1 MHDRFVTRSV
11 IALAVIVLAIVSLPR
26 LRLEYAPDVTFPELN
41 VTLQLPPDAS
51 ADSTETTRQWV
62 VPIESALRGIGDT
75 TGTRGNVEAGSATIL
90 ARFKRGTDIELKAAR
105 LASDLAPLR
114 ARLPEH
120 ASLFIWPARSGAR
133 ANSVFAITGADAGSV
148 AERIAEE
155 LRSTAGVR
163 EVQTYGTAAPE
174 LDVRLTSDAVVSA
187 AEIAQGLMPRPLGVA
202 RVGSRRVPLTVA
214 AAATNIRDVPVRT
227 PALVRLESIA
237 TIRQRASEPASIAR
251 LNGRPA
257 AMLMVYRDD
266 DTQLLRW
273 NAEVQRV
280 VGKRGT
286 MLWSD
291 AAELRIILVRLL
303 IAAAVASVILALA
316 DFPLALW
323 ILAAIALAINVWS
336 IASVR
341 VDAQTLLASAVGIA
355 AIAPFAAARRVSRH
369 AWPLVLTAFFVLLL
383 PIAAIF
389 SSGALAPLLSP
400 PANAFAI
407 AACCALAAALLVTPR
422 SPVTPRSSI
431 ASRSD
436 VAPAARRLFR
446 RRPGGDVEQSE
457 AQHTA
462 PAKQRTIKRI
472 LRNSAG
478 VVLACLTFAVFFLAW
493 FGDNLDPRRSR
504 GSADRSS
511 VYVRMQLPSGT
522 TLAQTTRAA
531 QSVEDAIRG
540 LPGVKRFRTFASAG
554 SASVVIEVE
563 PRYQQAQRFDLF
575 QIALRTRIPS
585 AWGTV
590 TIQSASDGGSSSALA
605 ESIEEQPY
613 ADDEGHIY
621 RFLLKSTDADVL
633 RRTAEVLTTKIARS
647 DGSRRS
653 IRSLWPDA
661 SLRIE
666 LVPEKSLAPEM
677 ADAAASELSRL
688 TIPPMQA
695 NLPNGTI
702 LRVATRDAPV
712 KPDDIPFRDVLFARP
727 LRLGNDTLVVERAFD
742 VRTSST
748 EGAVTRELG
757 RFVLPMEIAVS
768 AQTAEGL
775 TVKRLDIDRMVALFP
790 MPAGVIAERPQL
802 AAWSFSVAKF
812 RLAAVAAFLP
822 LLLFT
827 AAAIAL
833 GTLSRALVALAPAA
847 VSLAFVAPV
856 LAAAASR
863 LDEMALLATG
873 AALCCVV
880 ALAVTALLE
889 SRSST
894 NGTYRLVRSQARPT
908 IIAAIAAAALL
919 LIAAS
924 ARPAIGDAWRAP
936 LLAAATVL
944 ITGIPA
950 ALILPA
956 SLDILLRD
964 VARRRGA
971 AARAVAHPI
980 VWTDSIATPQLSAP
994 DALQQPSAPSAF
1006 PQLTVRNITKVYAT
1020 GFRALHRVSFDL
1032 TPGVIG
1038 LLGPNGAGKT
1048 TLLRILTG
1056 LLQPTRGT
1064 ITWRGVP
1071 IGADNIAE
1079 FRRSIGF
1086 LPQEF
1091 NAYAGLTATQFLDF
1105 WALERGMDR
1114 AAQRHAQI
1122 EELLVAV
1129 GLEEHANRRVR
1140 DFSGGMRQ
1148 RIGIARALLGDPPF
1162 LVVDE
1167 PTTGLDIEARH
1178 RFRGLLT
1185 SIVRNRIV
1193 ILSSHIASDI
1203 ETTATH
1209 ILLLARGELRWQG
1222 SVESLLAKAR
1232 GRVFETI
1239 VPDAEVRTLSH
1250 QYRITTRVRV
1260 PTGIR
1265 LRGVAAEGQPLPG
1278 AEVKATLEEAYLSEV
1293 STGAIRSG
1301 SFAFVFERAGGPL
1314 PSKKSQVGRA

>member
-1 MHDRFVTRSV
+1 MHDRLVTRFV

-41 VTLQLPPDAS
+41 VTLQLPQDAS

-120 ASLFIWPARSGAR
+120 ASLSIWPVRSGAR

-148 AERIAEE
+148 AEHIAEE
-155 LRSTAGVR
+155 LRSTPGVR
-163 EVQTYGTAAPE
+163 EVQTFGTAAQE

-187 AEIAQGLMPRPLGVA
+187 SEVARSLMPRPLGDA
-202 RVGSRRVPLTVA
+202 RVGSRRMPLA
-214 AAATNIRDVPVRT
+214 AAPAATNIRDVPVRT

-237 TIRQRASEPASIAR
+237 TIRQRREEPASIAR
-251 LNGRPA
+251 LDGRPA

-266 DTQLLRW
+266 ETQLLRFD
-273 NAEVQRV
+273 AEVQRV

-303 IAAAVASVILALA
+303 IAAIIASIVLAFG

-323 ILAAIALAINVWS
+323 IPTAIALAINIWS
-336 IASVR
+336 IASIR
-341 VDAQTLLASAVGIA
+341 VDAQTLLASAIGIA
-355 AIAPFAAARRVSRH
+355 VIAPFATARRVSRSI
-369 AWPLVLTAFFVLLL
+369 WPLVLTTFFILLL

-400 PANAFAI
+400 SANAFAI
-407 AACCALAAALLVTPR
+407 AACCALTAALLVAPR
-422 SPVTPRSSI
+422 TFVATRS
-431 ASRSD
+431 

-446 RRPGGDVEQSE
+446 RRPGGDVEGSV
-457 AQHTA
+457 
-462 PAKQRTIKRI
+462 PANQRSVKRL

-493 FGDNLDPRRSR
+493 FGDHLDPRRSR

-511 VYVRMQLPSGT
+511 VYVRLQLPSGT

-531 QSVEDAIRG
+531 QSIEDSIRG
-540 LPGVKRFRTFASAG
+540 LPGVKRFRTFASPG
-554 SASVVIEVE
+554 SATVVIEVA

-590 TIQSASDGGSSSALA
+590 TIQSASDRGSSSALA

-633 RRTAEVLTTKIARS
+633 RRTAEALTTKIARS
-647 DGSRRS
+647 DVARRS

-661 SLRIE
+661 SRRIE
-666 LVPEKSLAPEM
+666 LVPEKNLAPEM

-688 TIPPMQA
+688 TFPPPQA
-695 NLPNGTI
+695 TLPNGTI
-702 LRVATRDAPV
+702 LRVATRDAPL
-712 KPDDIPFRDVLFARP
+712 KPEDIPFRDVLFRRP
-727 LRLGNDTLVVERAFD
+727 LRLGDNTLVVERAFD
-742 VRTSST
+742 VRQSST

-757 RFVLPMEIAVS
+757 RFVLPMEIAIGAPTTELLIS
-768 AQTAEGL
+768 
-775 TVKRLDIDRMVALFP
+775 KRLDIDRIVALFP
-790 MPAGVIAERPQL
+790 MPAGVIAARPQL
-802 AAWSFSVAKF
+802 AAWSFSIAKF

-833 GTLSRALVALAPAA
+833 GSLLRALLALAPGA

-856 LAAAASR
+856 LAAAAAR

-873 AALCCVV
+873 AALCVVV
-880 ALAVTALLE
+880 ALAVTTLLR
-889 SRSST
+889 SRSTTS
-894 NGTYRLVRSQARPT
+894 GTYRFVRGHARPA
-908 IIAAIAAAALL
+908 IIATIAAGAFL

-936 LLAAATVL
+936 LFAAATVL
-944 ITGIPA
+944 IAGIPA

-956 SLDILLRD
+956 ALDILLRD

-971 AARAVAHPI
+971 TARVIAHPMA
-980 VWTDSIATPQLSAP
+980 WNASIALPQLTGPGASPQSVSRMLANSP
-994 DALQQPSAPSAF
+994 TPSDS

-1071 IGADNIAE
+1071 VGTDNIAH

-1105 WALERGMDR
+1105 WALERGIDR
-1114 AAQRHAQI
+1114 ATQRHKQI
-1122 EELLVAV
+1122 EELLNAV

-1140 DFSGGMRQ
+1140 YFSGGMRQ

-1178 RFRGLLT
+1178 RFRDLLT
-1185 SIVRNRIV
+1185 SIARNRIV

-1222 SVESLLAKAR
+1222 SVDSLLAKAR
-1232 GRVFETI
+1232 GQVFETI

-1250 QYRITTRVRV
+1250 QFRITTRVRV
-1260 PTGIR
+1260 PNGIR
-1265 LRGVAAEGQPLPG
+1265 IRGVAAEGQPLPG
-1278 AEVKATLEEAYLSEV
+1278 EEVKATLEEAYLSEV
-1293 STGAIRSG
+1293 STGAIRRG
-1301 SFAFVFERAGGPL
+1301 SFAFVFEY
-1314 PSKKSQVGRA
+1314 K

>member
-1 MHDRFVTRSV
+1 MHDRLVTRCV

-120 ASLFIWPARSGAR
+120 TALSIWPARSGAR
-133 ANSVFAITGADAGSV
+133 ANCVFAITGADAGSV

-155 LRSTAGVR
+155 LRSTPGVR
-163 EVQTYGTAAPE
+163 EVQTFGTAAQE
-174 LDVRLTSDAVVSA
+174 LDVRLTSDDIVSA
-187 AEIAQGLMPRPLGVA
+187 SEVAQGLMPRPLGELL
-202 RVGSRRVPLTVA
+202 VGSRRVPLSAA
-214 AAATNIRDVPVRT
+214 AAATSIRDVPVRT

-237 TIRQRASEPASIAR
+237 TIQQRREEPESIAR
-251 LNGRPA
+251 LDGRPA

-291 AAELRIILVRLL
+291 AAELRIILIRLL
-303 IAAAVASVILALA
+303 IAAVIASIVLALA

-323 ILAAIALAINVWS
+323 IPAAIALAINVWS
-336 IASVR
+336 IASIR
-341 VDAQTLLASAVGIA
+341 VDAQTLLASAIGIA
-355 AIAPFAAARRVSRH
+355 AIAPFAAARRVSRTV
-369 AWPLVLTAFFVLLL
+369 WPLVLSAFFVLLL

-407 AACCALAAALLVTPR
+407 AAACALAAAFLVTPR
-422 SPVTPRSSI
+422 TY
-431 ASRSD
+431 D
-436 VAPAARRLFR
+436 L
-446 RRPGGDVEQSE
+446 EQSE
-457 AQHTA
+457 AKH
-462 PAKQRTIKRI
+462 RTIKRL

-493 FGDNLDPRRSR
+493 FGDHLDPRRSR

-522 TLAQTTRAA
+522 TLARTTRAA
-531 QSVEDAIRG
+531 QSIEDAIRG

-554 SASVVIEVE
+554 NATVVIEVD

-590 TIQSASDGGSSSALA
+590 TIQSASDRGSSSSLA

-613 ADDEGHIY
+613 ADDEGRIY

-633 RRTAEVLTTKIARS
+633 RRTAEALTTKIARS
-647 DGSRRS
+647 DVARRS

-661 SLRIE
+661 SVRIE
-666 LVPEKSLAPEM
+666 LVPEKNLTPEM
-677 ADAAASELSRL
+677 ADATASELSRL
-688 TIPPMQA
+688 TFPPPQA
-695 NLPNGTI
+695 TLPNGTI
-702 LRVATRDAPV
+702 LRVATRDAPL
-712 KPDDIPFRDVLFARP
+712 KADDIPFRDVLFRRP
-727 LRLGNDTLVVERAFD
+727 LRLGDNTLLVERAFD
-742 VRTSST
+742 VRQSST

-757 RFVLPMEIAVS
+757 RFVLPMEVAVS
-768 AQTAEGL
+768 AQTAEQL
-775 TVKRLDIDRMVALFP
+775 ITKRLDIDRMVALFP

-802 AAWSFSVAKF
+802 AAWSFSIAKF

-833 GTLSRALVALAPAA
+833 GSLTRALIALAPAVVA
-847 VSLAFVAPV
+847 LAFVAPV
-856 LAAAASR
+856 LAAAAAR

-880 ALAVTALLE
+880 ALAVMALLR

-894 NGTYRLVRSQARPT
+894 SGTYRFVRGYVRPAIVAT
-908 IIAAIAAAALL
+908 IAVGAFL

-936 LLAAATVL
+936 LFAAATVL
-944 ITGIPA
+944 VTGIPA

-971 AARAVAHPI
+971 AARAIAHPMM
-980 VWTDSIATPQLSAP
+980 WTDAIAPQLSLP
-994 DALQQPSAPSAF
+994 NES
-1006 PQLTVRNITKVYAT
+1006 PQLTVRNVTKIYAT

-1071 IGADNIAE
+1071 ISAENIAE

-1105 WALERGMDR
+1105 WALERGIDR
-1114 AAQRHAQI
+1114 ATQRHKQI
-1122 EELLVAV
+1122 EELLLAV

-1178 RFRGLLT
+1178 RFRSLLT
-1185 SIVRNRIV
+1185 SIARNRIV

-1209 ILLLARGELRWQG
+1209 ILLLARAELRWQG
-1222 SVESLLAKAR
+1222 SVDALLAKAR

-1239 VPDAEVRTLSH
+1239 VPDAEVRALS
-1250 QYRITTRVRV
+1250 QQFRITTRVRV
-1260 PTGIR
+1260 PNGIR
-1265 LRGVAAEGQPLPG
+1265 LRGVAAENQALPG
-1278 AEVKATLEEAYLSEV
+1278 AEVKATLEEAYLSED
-1293 STGAIRSG
+1293 STGAIRRG
-1301 SFAFVFERAGGPL
+1301 SFAFVFE
-1314 PSKKSQVGRA
+1314 

>member
-1 MHDRFVTRSV
+1 
-11 IALAVIVLAIVSLPR
+11 
-26 LRLEYAPDVTFPELN
+26 
-41 VTLQLPPDAS
+41 
-51 ADSTETTRQWV
+51 
-62 VPIESALRGIGDT
+62 
-75 TGTRGNVEAGSATIL
+75 GTRGNVETGSATIL

-114 ARLPEH
+114 ARLPQH
-120 ASLFIWPARSGAR
+120 ASLSIWPARSGAR
-133 ANSVFAITGADAGSV
+133 ANSVFAITGADAGGV

-155 LRSTAGVR
+155 LRSTMGVR
-163 EVQTYGTAAPE
+163 EVQTFGTAAPE
-174 LDVRLTSDAVVSA
+174 LDVQLTSDNIVSA
-187 AEIAQGLMPRPLGVA
+187 NEVAQGLTRRPIGDA
-202 RVGSRRVPLTVA
+202 RVGSRRMPLSAA
-214 AAATNIRDVPVRT
+214 AAATNIRDVPIRA

-237 TIRQRASEPASIAR
+237 TIQQRREEPASIAR
-251 LNGRPA
+251 LDGKSA

-266 DTQLLRW
+266 DTPLLRFDR
-273 NAEVQRV
+273 EVQRV
-280 VGKRGT
+280 LGNRGT

-291 AAELRIILVRLL
+291 AGELRVILVRLL
-303 IAAAVASVILALA
+303 IAAAISTIILAIA

-323 ILAAIALAINVWS
+323 IPAAIALIINVWS
-336 IASVR
+336 IASIR
-341 VDAQTLLASAVGIA
+341 VDAQTLLASAIGIA
-355 AIAPFAAARRVSRH
+355 AITPFAAGRRISRTI
-369 AWPLVLTAFFVLLL
+369 WPLLLAAFFALLL
-383 PIAAIF
+383 PIATIF

-407 AACCALAAALLVTPR
+407 AACSALAAAFLVTPK
-422 SPVTPRSSI
+422 SVAPRTV
-431 ASRSD
+431 

-446 RRPGGDVEQSE
+446 RRPGGDVEKN
-457 AQHTA
+457 HH
-462 PAKQRTIKRI
+462 TIKPL
-472 LRNSAG
+472 LRNSAS

-493 FGDNLDPRRSR
+493 FGDHLDPRRSR

-531 QSVEDAIRG
+531 QSIENAIRA
-540 LPGVKRFRTFASAG
+540 LPGVKRFRTFANAG
-554 SASVVIEVE
+554 SATVVIEVE

-590 TIQSASDGGSSSALA
+590 TIQSASDRGSSSALA

-613 ADDEGHIY
+613 ADDEGRIY
-621 RFLLKSTDADVL
+621 RFLLKSTDPDVL
-633 RRTAEVLTTKIARS
+633 RRTAEALTTKIARS
-647 DGSRRS
+647 DVARSS

-661 SLRIE
+661 SQRTE
-666 LVPEKSLAPEM
+666 LVPEKNLAPEM
-677 ADAAASELSRL
+677 MEAAASELSRL
-688 TIPPMQA
+688 TFPPPQTT
-695 NLPNGTI
+695 LPNGTI
-702 LRVATRDAPV
+702 LRVAARDAP
-712 KPDDIPFRDVLFARP
+712 KNPDDIPFRDVLFARP
-727 LRLGNDTLVVERAFD
+727 LRLGDNTLVVERAFD
-742 VRTSST
+742 VRQSST

-768 AQTAEGL
+768 APTAEQL
-775 TVKRLDIDRMVALFP
+775 ITKRLGIDRTVALFP

-802 AAWSFSVAKF
+802 AAWTFSIAKF

-833 GTLSRALVALAPAA
+833 GSLSRALIALASAA

-856 LAAAASR
+856 LAAAAAR
-863 LDEMALLATG
+863 LDETALLATG

-880 ALAVTALLE
+880 ALAVTALLR
-889 SRSST
+889 SGRSTSGSYRFVRSS
-894 NGTYRLVRSQARPT
+894 LRPFIVAT
-908 IIAAIAAAALL
+908 IASGAFL
-919 LIAAS
+919 LIDAS
-924 ARPAIGDAWRAP
+924 ARPAIGDVWRAP
-936 LLAAATVL
+936 LFAAATVL
-944 ITGIPA
+944 IAGIPA

-964 VARRRGA
+964 AARRRGA
-971 AARAVAHPI
+971 AARAIAHPI
-980 VWTDSIATPQLSAP
+980 MWTDPSATL
-994 DALQQPSAPSAF
+994 QPSASSEL
-1006 PQLTVRNITKVYAT
+1006 PQLTVRNLTKIYGT

-1071 IGADNIAE
+1071 ISANNIAD

-1105 WALERGMDR
+1105 WALERGMDGTT
-1114 AAQRHAQI
+1114 QRHKQI
-1122 EELLVAV
+1122 EDLLNAV

-1148 RIGIARALLGDPPF
+1148 RIGIARALLGDPPL

-1178 RFRGLLT
+1178 RFRDLLT
-1185 SIVRNRIV
+1185 SIARDRIV

-1222 SVESLLAKAR
+1222 SVEALLARAR

-1239 VPDAEVRTLSH
+1239 VPDAEVRALSH

-1265 LRGVAAEGQPLPG
+1265 LRAVAAEGQPLPG
-1278 AEVKATLEEAYLSEV
+1278 AEVKPTLEEAYLSEV
-1293 STGAIRSG
+1293 STGAIRHG
-1301 SFAFVFERAGGPL
+1301 SFAFVFENQRRNAADVVVRSGTR
-1314 PSKKSQVGRA
+1314 STKRD

>member
-1 MHDRFVTRSV
+1 MHERLVTRSV

-26 LRLEYAPDVTFPELN
+26 LLLEYAPDVTFPELN
-41 VTLQLPPDAS
+41 VTFQLPPDAS

-187 AEIAQGLMPRPLGVA
+187 SEVAQGLMPRPMGDT
-202 RVGSRRVPLTVA
+202 RVGSRRMPLTAA

-237 TIRQRASEPASIAR
+237 TIRQHASEPASIAR
-251 LNGRPA
+251 LDGRPA

-286 MLWSD
+286 TLWSD
-291 AAELRIILVRLL
+291 AAEVRIILMRLL
-303 IAAAVASVILALA
+303 IAALIASIVLAFA

-323 ILAAIALAINVWS
+323 IPTAIALAINVWS
-336 IASVR
+336 IASIR

-355 AIAPFAAARRVSRH
+355 AIAPFATARRVSRNT
-369 AWPLVLTAFFVLLL
+369 WPLFLTAFFVLLL

-407 AACCALAAALLVTPR
+407 AACCALAASLLVTPR
-422 SPVTPRSSI
+422 LSV
-431 ASRSD
+431 
-436 VAPAARRLFR
+436 VAPAARRPFR
-446 RRPGGDVEQSE
+446 RRPGGDIEQSE
-457 AQHTA
+457 TKRSA
-462 PAKQRTIKRI
+462 PAKPRNVKHI
-472 LRNSAG
+472 LRNSAA

-493 FGDNLDPRRSR
+493 LGDNLDPRRSR
-504 GSADRSS
+504 GSADRST
-511 VYVRMQLPSGT
+511 VYVRIQLPSGT

-531 QSVEDAIRG
+531 QSIEDAVRG
-540 LPGVKRFRTFASAG
+540 LPGVKRFRTFAAAG
-554 SASVVIEVE
+554 SATVVIEIE

-590 TIQSASDGGSSSALA
+590 TIQSASGGGSSSALA

-633 RRTAEVLTTKIARS
+633 RRTAEALTTKIARS
-647 DGSRRS
+647 DVARRS

-666 LVPEKSLAPEM
+666 LVPEKNLEPET

-695 NLPNGTI
+695 NLPNGTT

-712 KPDDIPFRDVLFARP
+712 RPDDIPFRDVLFARP

-742 VRTSST
+742 VRQSST
-748 EGAVTRELG
+748 EGGVTRELG
-757 RFVLPMEIAVS
+757 RFVLPIEVAVS
-768 AQTAEGL
+768 AYTAEGL
-775 TVKRLDIDRMVALFP
+775 TAKRLDIDRMVSLFP

-802 AAWSFSVAKF
+802 AAWSFSIAKF
-812 RLAAVAAFLP
+812 RLVAVAAFLP

-833 GTLSRALVALAPAA
+833 GTLTRALIALAPAA

-856 LAAAASR
+856 LAAAAAR

-880 ALAVTALLE
+880 ALAVTALL
-889 SRSST
+889 RSKGST
-894 NGTYRLVRSQARPT
+894 NGTYRLVRGHARPD
-908 IIAAIAAAALL
+908 IIAAIAAGAFL

-964 VARRRGA
+964 VARRRGT
-971 AARAVAHPI
+971 AARAIAHPI
-980 VWTDSIATPQLSAP
+980 MWTDSSAPPQISAPGDLQQRSASRTLPEPSVPHVPPQLA
-994 DALQQPSAPSAF
+994 
-1006 PQLTVRNITKVYAT
+1006 VRNITKVYGT

-1071 IGADNIAE
+1071 ISAGNIAQ

-1114 AAQRHAQI
+1114 ATQRHKQI

-1148 RIGIARALLGDPPF
+1148 RIGIARALLGDPPL

-1178 RFRGLLT
+1178 RFRSLLT
-1185 SIVRNRIV
+1185 SIARNRIV

-1222 SVESLLAKAR
+1222 SVDSLLAKAR

-1239 VPDAEVRTLSH
+1239 VPDGEVRALSH

-1265 LRGVAAEGQPLPG
+1265 LRGVAAEGQLLPG
-1278 AEVKATLEEAYLSEV
+1278 GEVKATLEEAYLSEV
-1293 STGAIRSG
+1293 STGAIRKG
-1301 SFAFVFERAGGPL
+1301 SFAFVFEGESA
-1314 PSKKSQVGRA
+1314 

>member
-1 MHDRFVTRSV
+1 MHDRLVTRSV

-187 AEIAQGLMPRPLGVA
+187 AEVAQGLMPRPLGEA
-202 RVGSRRVPLTVA
+202 GVGSRRVPLSA
-214 AAATNIRDVPVRT
+214 AAAAANIRDVPVRT

-286 MLWSD
+286 ILWSD
-291 AAELRIILVRLL
+291 AAELRIILMRLL
-303 IAAAVASVILALA
+303 IAAAIASIILALG

-323 ILAAIALAINVWS
+323 IPAAIALAINVWS
-336 IASVR
+336 IASIR

-355 AIAPFAAARRVSRH
+355 AIAPFAAARRLSRTI
-369 AWPLVLTAFFVLLL
+369 WPLFLAAFFVLLL

-407 AACCALAAALLVTPR
+407 AACCAIAAALLVTPR
-422 SPVTPRSSI
+422 SVVTTRTF
-431 ASRSD
+431 

-446 RRPGGDVEQSE
+446 RRPGGTVEQSE
-457 AQHTA
+457 PRRSSSAQH
-462 PAKQRTIKRI
+462 RTLKRL

-478 VVLACLTFAVFFLAW
+478 VVLACLTVAVFFLAW

-511 VYVRMQLPSGT
+511 VYIRMQLPSGT

-531 QSVEDAIRG
+531 QSIEVAIRG

-554 SASVVIEVE
+554 SATVVIEVE

-590 TIQSASDGGSSSALA
+590 TIQSATDVGSSSALA

-633 RRTAEVLTTKIARS
+633 RRTAEALTTKIARS
-647 DGSRRS
+647 DGARRS

-666 LVPEKSLAPEM
+666 LVPEKTLAPET

-688 TIPPMQA
+688 TIPPVQA
-695 NLPNGTI
+695 NLPNGTV
-702 LRVATRDAPV
+702 LRLATRDAPV

-727 LRLGNDTLVVERAFD
+727 LRLGDDTLVVERAFEA
-742 VRTSST
+742 RTSST

-775 TVKRLDIDRMVALFP
+775 ISKRLDIDRMVALFP
-790 MPAGVIAERPQL
+790 MPPGVIAERPQL
-802 AAWSFSVAKF
+802 AAWSFSIAKF

-833 GTLSRALVALAPAA
+833 GTLTRALIALAPAA

-856 LAAAASR
+856 LAAAAAR

-889 SRSST
+889 SRGST
-894 NGTYRLVRSQARPT
+894 NGTYRLVRSHARPF
-908 IIAAIAAAALL
+908 IIAAIAAGTLL

-964 VARRRGA
+964 VARRRSA
-971 AARAVAHPI
+971 AARAVAHPT
-980 VWTDSIATPQLSAP
+980 VWTKSIATPQ
-994 DALQQPSAPSAF
+994 PSAQSAL

-1071 IGADNIAE
+1071 IGAENIAE

-1114 AAQRHAQI
+1114 ATQRYKQI

-1148 RIGIARALLGDPPF
+1148 RIGIARALLGDPPL

-1185 SIVRNRIV
+1185 SIARNRIV

-1239 VPDAEVRTLSH
+1239 VPDAEVRALSH

-1278 AEVKATLEEAYLSEV
+1278 GEVKPTLEEAYLSEV
-1293 STGAIRSG
+1293 STGAIRRG
-1301 SFAFVFERAGGPL
+1301 SFAFVFGG
-1314 PSKKSQVGRA
+1314 GG

>member
-1 MHDRFVTRSV
+1 MRDRLVTRSV

-62 VPIESALRGIGDT
+62 VPIEGALRGIGDT

-120 ASLFIWPARSGAR
+120 ASLFIWPALSGAR
-133 ANSVFAITGADAGSV
+133 ANSVFAITGADAGSA

-163 EVQTYGTAAPE
+163 EVQTYGTAASE
-174 LDVRLTSDAVVSA
+174 LDVRLASDAVVSA
-187 AEIAQGLMPRPLGVA
+187 SEVAQGLMPRPLGVA
-202 RVGSRRVPLTVA
+202 RVGSRHLPLAAA
-214 AAATNIRDVPVRT
+214 AAATDIRDVPVRT

-286 MLWSD
+286 TLWSD
-291 AAELRIILVRLL
+291 AAELRIILMRLL
-303 IAAAVASVILALA
+303 IAAAVASLILALA
-316 DFPLALW
+316 DFPLGLW
-323 ILAAIALAINVWS
+323 IPAAIALAINVWS

-355 AIAPFAAARRVSRH
+355 AVAPFATARRVSRNL
-369 AWPLVLTAFFVLLL
+369 WPLLLTAFFVLLL

-389 SSGALAPLLSP
+389 SSGELAPLLSP
-400 PANAFAI
+400 PATAFAI
-407 AACCALAAALLVTPR
+407 AACCALAASL
-422 SPVTPRSSI
+422 I
-431 ASRSD
+431 

-446 RRPGGDVEQSE
+446 RRPGGDIEES
-457 AQHTA
+457 A
-462 PAKQRTIKRI
+462 PRNRSKRQTVKRL
-472 LRNSAG
+472 LRNSAA

-493 FGDNLDPRRSR
+493 FGEHLDPRRSR
-504 GSADRSS
+504 GSADRST

-522 TLAQTTRAA
+522 TLPQTTRAA
-531 QSVEDAIRG
+531 QSIEDALRG
-540 LPGVKRFRTFASAG
+540 LPGVKRFRTFANAG
-554 SASVVIEVE
+554 SATVVIEVE

-590 TIQSASDGGSSSALA
+590 TIQSASDSGSSSALA

-621 RFLLKSTDADVL
+621 RFLLKSTDVDVL
-633 RRTAEVLTTKIARS
+633 RRTAEALTTKIARS
-647 DGSRRS
+647 DVPRRS

-666 LVPEKSLAPEM
+666 LVREKNLVPEM

-695 NLPNGTI
+695 NLPNGTV
-702 LRVATRDAPV
+702 LRVATRDAPL

-727 LRLGNDTLVVERAFD
+727 LRLGDDTLVVEHAFD
-742 VRTSST
+742 VRQSST

-768 AQTAEGL
+768 AQTAEAL
-775 TVKRLDIDRMVALFP
+775 ITKRQDIDRIVSLFP

-802 AAWSFSVAKF
+802 AAWTFSIAKF
-812 RLAAVAAFLP
+812 RLVAVAAFLP

-833 GTLSRALVALAPAA
+833 GSLTRALVALAPAA

-880 ALAVTALLE
+880 ALAVMALLE
-889 SRSST
+889 SRGST
-894 NGTYRLVRSQARPT
+894 NGTYRLVRSHAGPA
-908 IIAAIAAAALL
+908 IIATIAAGALL

-964 VARRRGA
+964 VARRRGT
-971 AARAVAHPI
+971 AARAIAHP
-980 VWTDSIATPQLSAP
+980 VMWTDSITTPQLSASG
-994 DALQQPSAPSAF
+994 DLQQRSASRTLPEPSAPHVI

-1071 IGADNIAE
+1071 ISADNIAA

-1114 AAQRHAQI
+1114 TAQRHAQI
-1122 EELLVAV
+1122 EELLIAV

-1185 SIVRNRIV
+1185 SIARNRIV

-1222 SVESLLAKAR
+1222 SVDSLLAKAR

-1260 PTGIR
+1260 PSGIR

-1278 AEVKATLEEAYLSEV
+1278 AEVKPTLEEAYLSEV
-1293 STGAIRSG
+1293 STGAIRRG
-1301 SFAFVFERAGGPL
+1301 SFAFVFE
-1314 PSKKSQVGRA
+1314 